1 MTGTFVAVVGPSG
14 AGKDSLIRF
23 AQEHLGDQICLVR
36 RVVTRSAD
44 GNAEDH
50 DTLDPEGFLAAEAQG
65 AFALSWAAHGLRY
78 GLPITLE
85 RELDR
90 GRVVVANLSRGV
102 MPGLLERYPG
112 AVVVCVVAEASVL
125 AERLLKRGRETP
137 ALVQRRLARGVAGA
151 PLPAGTITLDNS
163 GPLGVAGSRFVGL
176 LRELAE
182 PPARAPQPD

>member
-102 MPGLLERYPG
+102 LPEMLERYPS
-112 AVVVCVVAEASVL
+112 AVVVYILADASVL
-125 AERLLKRGRETP
+125 AERLLRRGRETP
-137 ALVQRRLARGVAGA
+137 AAVQRRLGRRVTGD
-151 PLPAGTITLDNS
+151 PFPAGTIIIDNGGS
-163 GPLGVAGSRFVGL
+163 LEVAGSRLVRV

-182 PPARAPQPD
+182 TAARAPQPD